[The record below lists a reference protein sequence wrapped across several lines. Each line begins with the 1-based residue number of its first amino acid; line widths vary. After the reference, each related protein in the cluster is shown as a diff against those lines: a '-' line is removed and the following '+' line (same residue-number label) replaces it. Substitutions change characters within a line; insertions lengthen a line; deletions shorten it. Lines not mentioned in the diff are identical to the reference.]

1 MDILQQNLSWLIIL
15 LVVLVILM
23 GIVIFIEEKTKSSIK
38 SKANNS
44 KTVSPKDFKELRR
57 QLITS
62 QNEYSKVKKEYD
74 NLNKKYQLL
83 KDDYGKVCLDFKKQ
97 EDEISTLKDENKELK
112 RQNQELD
119 YRNSRGTSDTITKD
133 AVVDANPSP
142 IDTKKDDNQKKDAT
156 KDSENITEK
165 KKPSTPKVPTAN
177 EIMMYASFP
186 RSAGSSVYFSD
197 LTENN
202 VEDSYFELKISK
214 STGKA
219 TFKPLDF
226 LKIRNFDPAMVVIR
240 TEGVKPNV
248 ASAVTGIKPG
258 EAHLEEDKEWIVDTP
273 AIIKLS

>member
-1 MDILQQNLSWLIIL
+1 MEILQQNSSWLTIL
-15 LVVLVILM
+15 LGVLVILM
-23 GIVIFIEEKTKSSIK
+23 GIVIFIEEKTKSSLT
-38 SKANNS
+38 SKVNNS

-57 QLITS
+57 QVITS
-62 QNEYSKVKKEYD
+62 QNENSKVKKEYD

-133 AVVDANPSP
+133 SVVDDNPSP
-142 IDTKKDDNQKKDAT
+142 IDTKKDDDQKKDAT
-156 KDSENITEK
+156 KDSENITVKE
-165 KKPSTPKVPTAN
+165 KPSTPKIPAAN

-258 EAHLEEDKEWIVDTP
+258 EAHLEEDKEWIVDKP